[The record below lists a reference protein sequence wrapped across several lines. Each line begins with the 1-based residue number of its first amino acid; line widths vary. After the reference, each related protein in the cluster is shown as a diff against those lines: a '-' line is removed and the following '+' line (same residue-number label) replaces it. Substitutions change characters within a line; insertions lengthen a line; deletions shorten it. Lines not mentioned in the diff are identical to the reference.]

1 MLKFGDRIGHGG
13 VGRGLGGGGRHGRRQ
28 GGRHCGQHGG
38 RQGGQHGG
46 PTYKTRKQ
54 VADMELDMVSDME
67 TRWPTIKKILKI
79 STQSMR

>member
-46 PTYKTRKQ
+46 RHGGSELVAVLTMVQ
-54 VADMELDMVSDME
+54 VEVAAEAMDVIEVVAD
-67 TRWPTIKKILKI
+67 
-79 STQSMR
+79 TQVH